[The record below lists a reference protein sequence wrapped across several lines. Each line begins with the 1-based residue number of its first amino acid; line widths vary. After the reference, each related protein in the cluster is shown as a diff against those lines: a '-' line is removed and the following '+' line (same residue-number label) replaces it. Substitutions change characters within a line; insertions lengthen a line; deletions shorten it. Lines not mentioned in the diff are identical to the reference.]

1 MTVTQSAR
9 PYERLL
15 RLDPS
20 TRLVP
25 GGGQL
30 TLWSRHGRARV
41 GERDLPMVAV
51 LRALAAGPA
60 APSDLERLALTT
72 AAGETG
78 TDGEIAVL
86 ARLHWLLD
94 RIGSAVEQ
102 ELGPSGEPGWLRV
115 TPLTG
120 DVRFTPTPYPGT
132 DPVALSRLA
141 LLRRRDGMMVVESGL
156 APFRVSLC
164 NESALALVG
173 ALAEPHTV
181 PVLADRFGLDDAVIR
196 QLIGFLAAA
205 QLTDAADPAADQWS
219 VHELYFHSRSRC
231 GRTDESFG
239 ATFPFVD
246 VRPPLPPVK
255 PAQAGPALDLPRP
268 DLDTVRATDPP
279 LVLAQEGR
287 RSVRGFGAEP
297 MTLAQLAEFLYRVGR
312 VRSVY
317 GPDPGNRM
325 PYEGIDRPYPTGG
338 AAGDLEIYLT
348 AHRVAGLPRAAYH
361 YDSWGHRLIRVCDD
375 PVLVQGLL
383 TGAAQATG
391 GTPTPDA
398 LITFTSRFG
407 RLTWKYDSMG
417 YAATLKHVGVAY
429 QTAYLVATAMG
440 LAPCGLG
447 SGDAHLSARVFGLD
461 WQVESSVGEFMLG
474 SLPRWA
480 DGTDPHQGRTNWR
493 GANDPDWAGR
503 AGQLLSAARHA
514 RDAAAGHDTAGRQ
527 P

>member
-1 MTVTQSAR
+1 MTLTQSTR

-15 RLDPS
+15 RLEPTS
-20 TRLVP
+20 RLVP

-30 TLWSRHGRARV
+30 TLWSRHGRAAV

-51 LRALAAGPA
+51 LEALAAKEVTPT
-60 APSDLERLALTT
+60 DLERLALAT
-72 AAGETG
+72 AGATG
-78 TDGEIAVL
+78 TDDEIAVL

-94 RIGSAVEQ
+94 RIGSALEQ
-102 ELGPSGEPGWLRV
+102 QLGPAGEPGWLRV
-115 TPLTG
+115 TALTS
-120 DVRFTPTPYPGT
+120 DLRFTPAPYQG
-132 DPVALSRLA
+132 DGPVALSRLA
-141 LLRRRDGMMVVESGL
+141 LLRRRDGQLVVESGL
-156 APFRVSLC
+156 APFRVTVLHEQS
-164 NESALALVG
+164 LALVG
-173 ALAEPHTV
+173 ALAEPLTV
-181 PVLADRFGLDDAVIR
+181 PELAGRLGLDDTAIR
-196 QLIGFLAAA
+196 QLVGFLAAA
-205 QLTDAADPAADQWS
+205 ALTDAVDPAADQWDL
-219 VHELYFHSRSRC
+219 HELYFHSRSRC

-246 VRPPLPPVK
+246 VRPPLPAVK
-255 PAQAGPALDLPRP
+255 PAPAGPALVLPRP
-268 DLDTVRATDPP
+268 DFDALRASDPP
-279 LVLAQEGR
+279 LVLVQEAR

-317 GPDPGNRM
+317 GPDHDNRM
-325 PYEGIDRPYPTGG
+325 PYEGVDRPYPTGG
-338 AAGDLEIYLT
+338 ASGDLEIYVT
-348 AHRVAGLPRAAYH
+348 AHRVAGLARAAYH
-361 YDSWGHRLIRVCDD
+361 YDAGEHRLIRVCDD
-375 PVLVQGLL
+375 PTLIQGLL
-383 TGAAQATG
+383 AGAAQATG
-391 GTPTPDA
+391 GAPTPDA

-407 RLTWKYDSMG
+407 RMTWKYDAMG

-493 GANDPDWAGR
+493 GANDPDWAQR
-503 AGQLLSAARHA
+503 AGQLLSAARHDRA
-514 RDAAAGHDTAGRQ
+514 V
-527 P
+527 PEEPS

>member
-1 MTVTQSAR
+1 MTLTQSTR

-20 TRLVP
+20 SRLTS

-30 TLWSRHGRARV
+30 ALWSRFGRVAV
-41 GERDLPMVAV
+41 GERDRPMVAV
-51 LRALAAGPA
+51 LQALATTEVTPT
-60 APSDLERLALTT
+60 DLERLALAT
-72 AAGETG
+72 AGATA
-78 TDGEIAVL
+78 TDDEIAVL

-94 RIGSAVEQ
+94 RIGNALEQ
-102 ELGPSGEPGWLRV
+102 QIGPAGEPGWLRV
-115 TPLTG
+115 TALTG
-120 DVRFTPTPYPGT
+120 DLRFTHRPYTGNAA
-132 DPVALSRLA
+132 VALSRLA
-141 LLRRRDGMMVVESGL
+141 LLRRRDGRMVVESGL
-156 APFRVSLC
+156 APFRVGVLH
-164 NESALALVG
+164 EQALALVG
-173 ALAEPHTV
+173 ALAEPRTV
-181 PVLADRFGLDDAVIR
+181 ADLAARLGLDETAIR
-196 QLIGFLAAA
+196 HLVGFLAAA
-205 QLTDAADPAADQWS
+205 QLTDAVDPAADQWDP
-219 VHELYFHSRSRC
+219 HELYFHSRSRC

-255 PAQAGPALDLPRP
+255 PAPAGTAVVLPRP
-268 DLDTVRATDPP
+268 DFDALRATDPP
-279 LVLAQEGR
+279 LVLVQEAR
-287 RSVRGFGAEP
+287 RSVRGFGVEP
-297 MTLAQLAEFLYRVGR
+297 MTLAQLGEFLYRVGR

-317 GPDPGNRM
+317 GPDHDNRM
-325 PYEGIDRPYPTGG
+325 PYEGVDRPYPTGG
-338 AAGDLEIYLT
+338 ASGDLEIYVT

-361 YDSWGHRLIRVCDD
+361 YDAWEHRLVQVCDD
-375 PVLVQGLL
+375 PTLIQGLL
-383 TGAAQATG
+383 AGAAQATG

-407 RLTWKYDSMG
+407 RLTWKYDAMG

-447 SGDAHLSARVFGLD
+447 SGDAHLSARAFGLD

-493 GANDPDWAGR
+493 GANDPDWARR
-503 AGQLLSAARHA
+503 AGRLLSAARHDRA
-514 RDAAAGHDTAGRQ
+514 V
-527 P
+527 PEEPS